1 MQSNPID
8 KTPQRLTLSCKMPN
22 STHHT
27 KVEELVVLT
36 AYYAVLV
43 AFLVASFFPQYR
55 LWGVNWWAYF
65 PGYIPFVLFVI
76 GVVAP
81 IVMQL
86 VLRRS
91 KSDVVNDRAS
101 ADRSGKYFIIVSCLT
116 VLYGFAFYLLRARTH
131 FLGDGYQIL
140 SVLTSDNPFVKP
152 TERGEALVHL
162 WVKSLVGDTGGAS
175 TLLSYRIV
183 SISAGVL
190 FLIVIAWVSK
200 RLFDRTIDRVLFW
213 LGLASSG
220 YMLLFFGY
228 VENYSLFV
236 LSVAVYSLLGLLVVK
251 DKINRWL
258 ILPVVALPIFFHV
271 LGVTLIPSVVYL
283 LVANSRVGDFLS
295 KLSRKT
301 KLVMGAITVVILVS
315 LFHYFYST
323 HYFFRFALVPLI
335 ENRFTV
341 EGYTLLSPKHLLDY
355 LNLLI
360 LLLPGLPLVVAVL
373 LLLPL
378 KKIFKQREY
387 RYLVVLVL
395 STLGAVFIF
404 DPKLGMPRDW
414 DLFSFSGVPLTIF
427 SYYFLLNT
435 RSKSRRRPGA
445 RIGLLSV
452 FLGFL
457 SLFPRA
463 GSQAVEDIS
472 VAHVMNYID
481 LDKARNMPVRVVL
494 FDYYKEFGKQDKTAF
509 LKRQWR
515 DELLE
520 DDMLVKAFSLL
531 EQNQVRPA
539 ISLLNQLLGRNPGI
553 ATAWGHL
560 GEAYLLL
567 NRYDSALMFLNISEG
582 MNPYNPVVHYNLGFA
597 YYAKTEY
604 EKAKRYYLRA
614 LEIDTLLLEPLL
626 GLAYVYTKLD
636 QQDKYIDILL
646 RIGARDDAPVQVLQK
661 LGNYY
666 LQQGQYRPAA
676 ETYQRALQKGLDSA
690 YVNQLTETYPQ
701 LLQHLF
707 QQTGLPGS
715 LDDNH

>member
-1 MQSNPID
+1 MKAERAQAPV
-8 KTPQRLTLSCKMPN
+8 KLSVIFA
-22 STHHT
+22 T
-27 KVEELVVLT
+27 
-36 AYYAVLV
+36 YYAVLV
-43 AFLVASFFPQYR
+43 VFLATSFFPQYR

-65 PGYIPFVLFVI
+65 PGYIPFVLFAI
-76 GVVAP
+76 GAMAP
-81 IVMQL
+81 IV
-86 VLRRS
+86 VRAVRRRG
-91 KSDVVNDRAS
+91 SDVGYERAS
-101 ADRSGKYFIIVSCLT
+101 ADKSGKYFIIVFCLT
-116 VLYGFAFYLLRARTH
+116 VLYALAFYLLRVKTH

-140 SVLTSDNPFVKP
+140 SILASDNPFIKP
-152 TERGEALVHL
+152 TEQGEALIHL
-162 WVKSLVGDTGGAS
+162 WVKSLIGGDAETSA
-175 TLLSYRIV
+175 LLSYQMV
-183 SISAGVL
+183 SISAGLL
-190 FLIVIAWVSK
+190 FLIAVAWVSK
-200 RLFDRTIDRVLFW
+200 RLFDRTIDRILFW

-236 LSVAVYSLLGLLVVK
+236 LSVAVYSLIGLLIIK
-251 DKINRWL
+251 GKINRLL
-258 ILPVVALPIFFHV
+258 ILPVLALAIFFHV
-271 LGVTLIPSVVYL
+271 LGVTLIPSAIYL
-283 LVANSRVGDFLS
+283 LVASS
-295 KLSRKT
+295 KLGNALARLNSKT
-301 KLVMGAITVVILVS
+301 KLLMGAITVVILLS
-315 LFHYFYST
+315 LFYHYYST
-323 HYFFRFALVPLI
+323 DYFFRFALVPLF

-341 EGYTLLSPKHLLDY
+341 EGYTLFSLKHIGDY

-360 LLLPGLPLVVAVL
+360 LLLPGLPLVVATL
-373 LLLPL
+373 LFLPVRRML
-378 KKIFKQREY
+378 RQRAY
-387 RYLVVLVL
+387 RYLLIL
-395 STLGAVFIF
+395 LASTLGAVFIF

-435 RSKSRRRPGA
+435 RSKSRHRPGA

-481 LDKARNMPVRVVL
+481 LDKARNMPVRAVL
-494 FDYYKEFGKQDKTAF
+494 FDYYKELGKQDKTAF

-515 DELLE
+515 GELLE

-626 GLAYVYTKLD
+626 GLAYVYTQLD
-636 QQDKYIDILL
+636 QYDKYIDVLL
-646 RIGARDDAPVQVLQK
+646 RVGSRDDAPVQAIEK

-666 LQQGQYRPAA
+666 VQQGQYQLAA
-676 ETYQRALQKGLDSA
+676 ETFQRALQKGLDST
-690 YVNQLTETYPQ
+690 YVNQLTEKHPQ
-701 LLQHLF
+701 LLQYLF
-707 QQTGLPGS
+707 QQTGSPDS
-715 LDDNH
+715 PDDNH

>member
-1 MQSNPID
+1 MKAERAHAPVRQSAIFA
-8 KTPQRLTLSCKMPN
+8 
-22 STHHT
+22 
-27 KVEELVVLT
+27 

-43 AFLVASFFPQYR
+43 LFFVASFFPQYR

-65 PGYIPFVLFVI
+65 PGYVPFVLFVI
-76 GVVAP
+76 GAVAP
-81 IVMQL
+81 IVIRL
-86 VLRRS
+86 VLRRGE
-91 KSDVVNDRAS
+91 SDVGEVGAS
-101 ADRSGKYFIIVSCLT
+101 ANESSKYFIIVFCLT
-116 VLYGFAFYLLRARTH
+116 VLYGLAFYLLRARTH

-140 SVLTSDNPFVKP
+140 SELASDNPAIKP
-152 TERGEALVHL
+152 TEPGEALVRL
-162 WVKSLVGDTGGAS
+162 WVKSLIGADGEMS
-175 TLLSYRIV
+175 ALLSHQIV
-183 SISAGVL
+183 STSAGVL
-190 FLIVIAWVSK
+190 FLIAVALVSK
-200 RLFDRTIDRVLFW
+200 WLFDRTINRVLFW

-228 VENYSLFV
+228 VEYYSLFV
-236 LSVAVYSLLGLLVVK
+236 LTVAVYTLMGLLVIRG
-251 DKINRWL
+251 KINRWL
-258 ILPVVALPIFFHV
+258 ILPVLALAAVFHV
-271 LGVTLIPSVVYL
+271 MGVTLIPSAVYL
-283 LVANSRVGDFLS
+283 LVAKS
-295 KLSRKT
+295 KLGNTLARLNRKA
-301 KLVMGAITVVILVS
+301 KLLMGAITAVISVLLLS
-315 LFHYFYST
+315 HYYST
-323 HYFFRFALVPLI
+323 DYFFRFAFVPLF

-341 EGYTLLSPKHLLDY
+341 EGYTLFSLKHIVDY

-360 LLLPGLPLVVAVL
+360 LLLPGLPLVVAML
-373 LLLPL
+373 LFLPVRRML
-378 KKIFKQREY
+378 RRREY
-387 RYLVVLVL
+387 RYLLILLV
-395 STLGAVFIF
+395 STLGATFVF
-404 DPKLGMPRDW
+404 DPKLSMPRDW
-414 DLFSFSGVPLTIF
+414 DLFSFCGVPLAIF
-427 SYYFLLNT
+427 GYYFLLNT

-481 LDKARNMPVRVVL
+481 LDKARNMPVRAVL

-515 DELLE
+515 GELLE

-626 GLAYVYTKLD
+626 GLAYVYTQLD
-636 QQDKYIDILL
+636 QQDKYIDVLL
-646 RIGARDDAPVQVLQK
+646 RVGSRDDAPVQFIQK
-661 LGNYY
+661 LGDYY
-666 LQQGQYRPAA
+666 LQKGEYQLAA
-676 ETYQRALQKGLDSA
+676 ETYERALQKGLDSS
-690 YVNQLTETYPQ
+690 YLEKLIEKYPQ
-701 LLQHLF
+701 LRQ
-707 QQTGLPGS
+707 
-715 LDDNH
+715 